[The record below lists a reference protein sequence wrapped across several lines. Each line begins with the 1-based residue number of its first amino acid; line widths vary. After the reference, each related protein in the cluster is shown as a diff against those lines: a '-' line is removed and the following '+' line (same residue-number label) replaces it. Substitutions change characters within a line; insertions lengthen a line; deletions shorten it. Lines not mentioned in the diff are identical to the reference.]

1 MEEPR
6 RDTFARNSEL
16 MRTKLSTMKWYYG
29 LLILTIIV
37 AIAGVYF
44 KLYNEMVLAIPTI
57 IMLIAII
64 RYDKDFIHV
73 PPELIFF
80 AVVVMYLS
88 MASYIVSGNIGDG
101 SILMALSE
109 IMIGVLL
116 GSIGIIIAYM
126 ALGKMPGFAKE
137 KPFLIAVES
146 FSFGVAVA
154 AIWNIFEFHLDNVI
168 DVPIT
173 VLEQADA
180 IMRLTWISVGSLL
193 VSVAF
198 MVDQRYGFM
207 RSGVTKFLGEN
218 SKLIGIEE
226 DYEEETE
233 RLIMGGESYNVE
245 FKSTIRTNLQTG
257 EKDKRM
263 EKAVLKSI
271 VAFLNSDGGDLLVGV
286 ADDGEKIGVD
296 IESFDNPD
304 KMNLHISNLLSSQIG
319 DEFIPF
325 IKYKQ
330 LNYGKRDDGTDR
342 IVVRF
347 TCEPTSSP
355 VFLKDGKVE
364 IFFVRS
370 GPSSVELTGNDLIK
384 YVDNRRK
391 KMKRKYIAAKKP
403 Q

>member
-1 MEEPR
+1 MENNQRSFFQRVPSLE
-6 RDTFARNSEL
+6 
-16 MRTKLSTMKWYYG
+16 RTNLSTMKWYYG
-29 LLILTIIV
+29 LLALTIIV
-37 AIAGVYF
+37 VIAGIYF
-44 KLYNEMVLAIPTI
+44 ELYNEMILAIPII
-57 IMLIAII
+57 IMLLAII

-88 MASYIVSGNIGDG
+88 LASYIVSGRVGDG
-101 SILMALSE
+101 MILKALSE

-116 GSIGIIIAYM
+116 GSIGIIVAYM
-126 ALGKMPGFAKE
+126 ALGKMPGFTKE
-137 KPFLIAVES
+137 KPFLIAIES

-154 AIWNIFEFHLDNVI
+154 AIWNIIEFHLDNLI
-168 DVPIT
+168 DTPIT
-173 VLEQADA
+173 APGQADA
-180 IMRLTWISVGSLL
+180 ILRLTWIAVGSLL
-193 VSVAF
+193 VSILF
-198 MVDQRYGFM
+198 MADQRYGII

-218 SKLIGIEE
+218 SKIIGIDE

-271 VAFLNSDGGDLLVGV
+271 VAFMNSDGGDLLVGV

-325 IKYKQ
+325 VRYRQ
-330 LNYGKRDDGTDR
+330 LNYGKREDGTDR

-347 TCEPTSSP
+347 TCEPTSTP

-391 KMKRKYIAAKKP
+391 KMKKKYIAAKKP

>member
-1 MEEPR
+1 MEESPFSIVAKN
-6 RDTFARNSEL
+6 TEL
-16 MRTKLSTMKWYYG
+16 VRTSLSTKKWYLS
-29 LLILTIIV
+29 LLVLTIIV
-37 AIAGVYF
+37 AAAALYLR
-44 KLYNEMVLAIPTI
+44 LYNEMILAIPVI
-57 IMLIAII
+57 VMLLAII

-73 PPELIFF
+73 PPVLIFF

-88 MASYIVSGNIGDG
+88 LGSYTIRGENNI
-101 SILMALSE
+101 LRALSE

-116 GSIGIIIAYM
+116 GSIGIIVAYM
-126 ALGKMPGFAKE
+126 SLGKMPGFAKE
-137 KPFLIAVES
+137 RPLLIAIES

-154 AIWNIFEFHLDNVI
+154 AIWSIVEFQLDSLI
-168 DVPIT
+168 GYPTDVP
-173 VLEQADA
+173 ERADA
-180 IMRLTWISVGSLL
+180 ILRLTWITIGSLI
-193 VSVAF
+193 VSLLF
-198 MVDQRYGFM
+198 MADLRYGII
-207 RSGVTKFLGEN
+207 RGGVTKFLGEN
-218 SKLIGIEE
+218 SKIIGIEE

-233 RLIMGGESYNVE
+233 KLIMGGESYNVE

-325 IKYKQ
+325 IKYRQ
-330 LNYGKRDDGTDR
+330 LNYGKREDGTDR

-347 TCEPTSSP
+347 TCEPTSTP
-355 VFLKDGKVE
+355 AFLKDGKVE

-391 KMKRKYIAAKKP
+391 KMKRKYIAAKP

>member
-1 MEEPR
+1 MEESPFSIVAKN
-6 RDTFARNSEL
+6 TEL
-16 MRTKLSTMKWYYG
+16 VRTSLSTKKWYLG
-29 LLILTIIV
+29 LLVLTIIV
-37 AIAGVYF
+37 AAAALYLR
-44 KLYNEMVLAIPTI
+44 LYNEMILAIPVI
-57 IMLIAII
+57 VMLLAII

-73 PPELIFF
+73 PPVLIFF

-88 MASYIVSGNIGDG
+88 LGSYTIRGENNI
-101 SILMALSE
+101 LRALSE

-116 GSIGIIIAYM
+116 GSIGIIVAYM
-126 ALGKMPGFAKE
+126 SLGKMPGFAKE
-137 KPFLIAVES
+137 RPLLIAIES

-154 AIWNIFEFHLDNVI
+154 AIWSIVEFQLDSLI
-168 DVPIT
+168 GYPTDVP
-173 VLEQADA
+173 ERADA
-180 IMRLTWISVGSLL
+180 ILRLTWITIGSLI
-193 VSVAF
+193 VSLLF
-198 MVDQRYGFM
+198 MADLRYGII
-207 RSGVTKFLGEN
+207 RGGVTKFLGEN
-218 SKLIGIEE
+218 SKIIGIEE

-233 RLIMGGESYNVE
+233 KLIMGGESYNVE

-325 IKYKQ
+325 IKYRQ
-330 LNYGKRDDGTDR
+330 LNYGKREDGTDR

-347 TCEPTSSP
+347 TCEPTSTP
-355 VFLKDGKVE
+355 AFLKDGKVE

-391 KMKRKYIAAKKP
+391 KMKRKYIAAKP

>member
-1 MEEPR
+1 MEESR
-6 RDTFARNSEL
+6 RDAITRNTEL

-29 LLILTIIV
+29 LLALTIIV
-37 AIAGVYF
+37 VIAGIYF
-44 KLYNEMVLAIPTI
+44 ELFNEMILAIPII
-57 IMLIAII
+57 IMLLAII

-88 MASYIVSGNIGDG
+88 LASYIVSGRVGDG
-101 SILMALSE
+101 MILKALSE

-116 GSIGIIIAYM
+116 GSIGIIVAYM
-126 ALGKMPGFAKE
+126 ALGKMPGFTKE
-137 KPFLIAVES
+137 KPFLIAIES

-154 AIWNIFEFHLDNVI
+154 AIWNIIEFHLDNLI
-168 DVPIT
+168 DTPIT
-173 VLEQADA
+173 APGQADA
-180 IMRLTWISVGSLL
+180 ILRLTWIAVGSLL
-193 VSVAF
+193 VSVLF
-198 MVDQRYGFM
+198 MADQRYGII

-218 SKLIGIEE
+218 SKIIGIDE

-271 VAFLNSDGGDLLVGV
+271 VAFMNSDGGDLLVGV

-325 IKYKQ
+325 VRYRQ
-330 LNYGKRDDGTDR
+330 LNYGKREDGTDR

-347 TCEPTSSP
+347 TCEPTSTP

-391 KMKRKYIAAKKP
+391 KMKKKYIAAKSP

>member
-1 MEEPR
+1 MEDSPFSIIAKNTEL
-6 RDTFARNSEL
+6 AR
-16 MRTKLSTMKWYYG
+16 TTLSTKKWYLG
-29 LLILTIIV
+29 LLVLTIIV
-37 AIAGVYF
+37 AAAALY
-44 KLYNEMVLAIPTI
+44 LRMYNEMILAIPVI
-57 IMLIAII
+57 VMLLAII

-73 PPELIFF
+73 PPVLIFF

-88 MASYIVSGNIGDG
+88 LGSYLIRGESNILG
-101 SILMALSE
+101 ALSHV
-109 IMIGVLL
+109 MIGVLL
-116 GSIGIIIAYM
+116 GSIGIIVAYM
-126 ALGKMPGFAKE
+126 SLGKMPGFAKE
-137 KPFLIAVES
+137 KPLLIAIES

-154 AIWNIFEFHLDNVI
+154 AIWSIVEFQLDSLI
-168 DVPIT
+168 GYPTDVPER
-173 VLEQADA
+173 VDA
-180 IMRLTWISVGSLL
+180 IWRLTWISVGSLI
-193 VSVAF
+193 VSLLF
-198 MVDQRYGFM
+198 MADLRYGII
-207 RSGVTKFLGEN
+207 RGGVTKFLGEN
-218 SKLIGIEE
+218 SKIIGIEE
-226 DYEEETE
+226 DFEEETE
-233 RLIMGGESYNVE
+233 KLILGGESYNVE

-325 IKYKQ
+325 IKYRQ
-330 LNYGKRDDGTDR
+330 LNYGKREDGTDR
-342 IVVRF
+342 IVIRF
-347 TCEPTSSP
+347 TCEPTSTP
-355 VFLKDGKVE
+355 AFLKDGKVE

-391 KMKRKYIAAKKP
+391 KMKRKYIAAKP